1 MLLHSAKCC
10 HSYRKSTSNR
20 QSKNQTHSKYLHHSL
35 SIVNSFHHRDYL
47 YAYSQLR
54 ATEYESTLPSYTIS
68 PTKISVNSATTK
80 ALPVRYCVFLSV
92 MLETTSTQQLISLMY
107 TCIHFLIHARL
118 SLMPTAFC
126 IEAFILWRYN
136 KGHLTHSAHHSPS

>member
-1 MLLHSAKCC
+1 MVSL
-10 HSYRKSTSNR
+10 SYYNTSECLCYYIVPSVATATESQQAIDNPR
-20 QSKNQTHSKYLHHSL
+20 IKHTQSISL

-126 IEAFILWRYN
+126 IEAFIL
-136 KGHLTHSAHHSPS
+136 

>member
-1 MLLHSAKCC
+1 MVSL
-10 HSYRKSTSNR
+10 SYYNPSECLCYYIVPSVATATESQQAIDNPRIKHT
-20 QSKNQTHSKYLHHSL
+20 QSISL

-126 IEAFILWRYN
+126 IEAFIL
-136 KGHLTHSAHHSPS
+136 